1 MKETKKLVLG
11 ALLISI
17 AMVLGFTGWG
27 FFPLP
32 LPIQGATIFHIP
44 VILAG
49 IMLGPWYGFITGCVF
64 GAFAIQQ
71 FPMFPWFVLFPARP
85 LIGVV
90 AGLVFILINFWDKSK
105 VISAGI
111 AGIMG
116 SLTNSII
123 TMGLGV
129 LFRVFGPALDT
140 NLAVVYSIIPV
151 ILIEAVLAAILVP
164 IVFAGWKMSQSNS
177 KQA

>member
-1 MKETKKLVLG
+1 MRETKKLVLG

-32 LPIQGATIFHIP
+32 LPIKGATVFHIP

-71 FPMFPWFVLFPARP
+71 YPMFPWFVLFPARP

-90 AGLVFILINFWDKSK
+90 AGLVFKLINLLDKSK

-116 SLTNSII
+116 SFTNSIV
-123 TMGLGV
+123 TLGLGV

-140 NLAVVYSIIPV
+140 NLAVVYSSIPV
-151 ILIEAVLAAILVP
+151 VLIEAILAAILVP
-164 IVFAGWKMSQSNS
+164 IIYAGWKVSQSRI
-177 KQA
+177 K

>member
-1 MKETKKLVLG
+1 MRETKKLVLG

-32 LPIQGATIFHIP
+32 LPIKGATVFHIP

-90 AGLVFILINFWDKSK
+90 AGLVFKLINFWDKSK

-116 SLTNSII
+116 SFTNSVV
-123 TMGLGV
+123 TLGLGV

-140 NLAVVYSIIPV
+140 NLAVVYSSIPV
-151 ILIEAVLAAILVP
+151 VLIEAILAAILVP
-164 IVFAGWKMSQSNS
+164 IIYAGWKVSQSRI
-177 KQA
+177 K